1 MPAVCCIGDLDL
13 VHCDVPIRAQ
23 GSTNVYAEGLLIS
36 RQGDLNGPHLLKPP
50 ATPCGTHAAP
60 ITTGSLTV
68 FVNGK
73 GCGRIGDPITACTL
87 VATGCPT
94 VFAGG

>member
-1 MPAVCCIGDLDL
+1 MAAVCTIGDLDL
-13 VHCDVPIRAQ
+13 IHCSQPVRAQ
-23 GSTNVYAEGLLIS
+23 GSVTVFAEGVGIS
-36 RQGDLNGPHLLKPP
+36 RQGDLNGPHLLPG
-50 ATPCGTHAAP
+50 TPCPAHAAP
-60 ITTGSLTV
+60 ITLGSITV

-73 GCGRIGDPITACTL
+73 GCGRIGDSVTACTA